1 MNQDIFIVLL
11 KQFTRFVERLTAAD
25 ISNLSD
31 GKKRLSIE
39 IVDGKKSSNEKISSI
54 NLQEIA
60 DSITKTNSREDAE
73 ELVKDFKKADLLRL
87 AKILDIPVQGNEDIV
102 RLKEKIIESTVGFK
116 LRSQAIQSIDS

>member
-1 MNQDIFIVLL
+1 MNQDVFIALL

-25 ISNLSD
+25 INNLSD

-39 IVDGKKSSNEKISSI
+39 LVDGKKSSNEKIPSI
-54 NLQEIA
+54 NLQEVA
-60 DSITKTNSREDAE
+60 DSITKINSREDAE

-87 AKILDIPVQGNEDIV
+87 SKILDIPVQGNEDIV

-116 LRSQAIQSIDS
+116 LRSQAIQSADS

>member
-1 MNQDIFIVLL
+1 MNQDIFIALL
-11 KQFTRFVERLTAAD
+11 KQFTRFVERLTASD

-39 IVDGKKSSNEKISSI
+39 LVDWKKSSNEKISSI

-60 DSITKTNSREDAE
+60 DSITKINSREDAE

-87 AKILDIPVQGNEDIV
+87 VKILDIPVQGNEDIV

>member
-1 MNQDIFIVLL
+1 MNQDIVIALL
-11 KQFTRFVERLTAAD
+11 KQFTRFVERLTAVD
-25 ISNLSD
+25 ISNLSN

-39 IVDGKKSSNEKISSI
+39 LVDGKKSTNEKISSI

-60 DSITKTNSREDAE
+60 DSITKINSREDAE

-102 RLKEKIIESTVGFK
+102 RLKEKVIESTVGFK
-116 LRSQAIQSIDS
+116 LRSQAIQSTDS

>member
-1 MNQDIFIVLL
+1 MNQDIFIALL
-11 KQFTRFVERLTAAD
+11 KQFTRFVERLTAVD
-25 ISNLSD
+25 ISNLSN

-39 IVDGKKSSNEKISSI
+39 LVDGKKSTNEKISSI

-60 DSITKTNSREDAE
+60 DSITKINSREDAE

-102 RLKEKIIESTVGFK
+102 RLKEKVIESTVGFK
-116 LRSQAIQSIDS
+116 LRSQAIQSTDS